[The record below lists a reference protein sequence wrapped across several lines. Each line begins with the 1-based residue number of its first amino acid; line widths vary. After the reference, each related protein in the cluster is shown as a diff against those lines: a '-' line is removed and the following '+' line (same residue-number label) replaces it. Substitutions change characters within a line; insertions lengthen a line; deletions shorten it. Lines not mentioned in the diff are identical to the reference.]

1 MLEKIFKLSK
11 FKTTPKIE
19 IIAGITT
26 FMTMGYILIVNPDI
40 LSATGMDKGAIF
52 TATALS
58 AFIATM
64 IMALYAN
71 KPFALASGMVSYVL
85 LKFLTGKGKNVTVI
99 GYIVA
104 VLFILKY
111 IFL

>member
-40 LSATGMDKGAIF
+40 LS
-52 TATALS
+52 ATALS